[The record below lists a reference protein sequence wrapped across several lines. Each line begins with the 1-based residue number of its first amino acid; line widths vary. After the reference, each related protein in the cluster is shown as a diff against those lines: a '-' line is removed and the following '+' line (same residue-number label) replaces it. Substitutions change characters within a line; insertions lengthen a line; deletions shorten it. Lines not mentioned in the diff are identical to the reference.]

1 MQAEN
6 HPDPV
11 DRAQAEADA
20 ANEDAATRRAEEH
33 RRYRERWAPAL
44 DEETGEPTGECACG
58 CGRDVHPKRLE
69 LGYGLA
75 IECAERLERTGRL
88 Q

>member
-1 MQAEN
+1 MQVEK
-6 HPDPV
+6 HQGPV

-20 ANEDAATRRAEEH
+20 ANEDVAARQAEER

-58 CGRDVHPKRLE
+58 CGRYVHPKRLE
-69 LGYGLA
+69 LGYGRA
-75 IECAERLERTGRL
+75 IECAERLERIGRL